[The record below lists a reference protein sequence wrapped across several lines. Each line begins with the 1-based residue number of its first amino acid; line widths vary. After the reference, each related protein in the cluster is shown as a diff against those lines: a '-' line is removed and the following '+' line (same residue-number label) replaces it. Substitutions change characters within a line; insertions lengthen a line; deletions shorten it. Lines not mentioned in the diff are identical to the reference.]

1 MRNVMNRLRN
11 IKIVYSVVMLWV
23 LSLLATTAI
32 GVVGISSISKMNN
45 TTDEIT
51 SVLIPRLKDWED
63 VNGHMGNL
71 RNTVTKIIDRDYD
84 EAMIQTFEG
93 LDQQITTIL
102 ERNVAASQGNPE
114 ESELAQKTA
123 QSYQKYVSYLPTLI
137 EQRKQGQVAD
147 KQLTNVEMT
156 EAGNE
161 LTQDILNIVDYQKQV
176 ADEKSAASKL
186 LHTKSLRLF
195 TIIFVASLLLIS
207 TISIFVLLMIRTS
220 MKDFISRVELV
231 AEGDVTVQFNG
242 ELGNEFGMMNRALNK
257 TIGAIKTILQTIGL
271 DSQKLTDQTIALTAS
286 SAAMNMSVSE
296 VSTAIQEVSLG
307 SVNQA
312 EELASMTESFQAF
325 GDRLDEI
332 TRSLETVDEVAK
344 QADDK
349 AQNSSGK
356 LAELVTSVQGI
367 AESFRETQ
375 TKVETLTGS
384 LARVTEIT
392 RLISEIST
400 QTNLLSLNASIEAAR
415 AGEAGRGFA
424 VVAGEIRKLA
434 EQTQYSSQGIDDLL
448 QEIGREM
455 DGVSATSAKT
465 GEVLAR
471 QSEVVNTTMEAVQE
485 IIHSIRE
492 MMPQIEEIT
501 TSVVAVNEDK
511 NRVLLTVSSASA
523 VAEQNS
529 ASAEEISASAI
540 ELNSSTGDIA
550 QSIKELESL
559 SFEMI
564 REVEKFKLA

>member
-11 IKIVYSVVMLWV
+11 IKIVHSVVMLWV

>member
-51 SVLIPRLKDWED
+51 SVLIPKLKDWED

-195 TIIFVASLLLIS
+195 SIIFVASLLLIS

-434 EQTQYSSQGIDDLL
+434 EQTQYSSQGIDELL

-471 QSEVVNTTMEAVQE
+471 QSEVVNTTLGAVQE

-501 TSVVAVNEDK
+501 SSVVAVNEDK

>member
-1 MRNVMNRLRN
+1 MNRLRN

-51 SVLIPRLKDWED
+51 SVLIPKLKDWED

-195 TIIFVASLLLIS
+195 SIIFVASLLLIS

-434 EQTQYSSQGIDDLL
+434 EQTQYSSQGIDELL

-471 QSEVVNTTMEAVQE
+471 QSEVVNTTLGAVQE

-501 TSVVAVNEDK
+501 SSVVAVNEDK

>member
-1 MRNVMNRLRN
+1 MGAWINRIRN
-11 IKIVYSVVMLWV
+11 IKIVHSVVMLWV

-32 GVVGISSISKMNN
+32 GVVGMNSILKLHQ
-45 TTDEIT
+45 TTEEIT
-51 SVLIPRLKDWED
+51 SEIIPKLKDWED

>member
-51 SVLIPRLKDWED
+51 SVLIPKLKDWED

-195 TIIFVASLLLIS
+195 SIIFVASLLLIS

-424 VVAGEIRKLA
+424 VVAGEILKLA
-434 EQTQYSSQGIDDLL
+434 EQTQYSSQGIDELL

-471 QSEVVNTTMEAVQE
+471 QSEVVNTTLGAVQE

-501 TSVVAVNEDK
+501 SSVVAVNEDK